1 MQMFSAHNYNYQGRC
16 VSCAQ
21 VAVLGHPWA
30 CLSICV
36 RSWEVGTQALV
47 GSRFM
52 GSPGRIIFSSSEV
65 AGGWGVLG
73 PQCSVLPYTSVWGLL
88 TLRTSQAMKGT

>member
-1 MQMFSAHNYNYQGRC
+1 MHMFSAHSCKYQGRC

-36 RSWEVGTQALV
+36 RTWEVDTQALV

-52 GSPGRIIFSSSEV
+52 GSPVVSR
-65 AGGWGVLG
+65 GGEQFAQ
-73 PQCSVLPYTSVWGLL
+73 PQ
-88 TLRTSQAMKGT
+88 R